1 MKGYLVVLSYCEE
14 ETYFFNDLESMFK
27 FWKVN
32 SIDELIK
39 KNTRFFCE
47 CTVYEISN
55 VWE

>member
-1 MKGYLVVLSYCEE
+1 MKGYLMVLSYCEE
-14 ETYFFNDLESMFK
+14 ETYFFNDLKSMFK

-39 KNTRFFCE
+39 KESSFFSQ